1 MSMSFHQYDEAGR
14 HQEGADR
21 ADERPRARIDEVVVV
36 VLGVG
41 LGHFVSSPCL
51 ECCARFRTFPS
62 ELVTPLIA
70 RWVWWMMSRASAT
83 GLPPLEGK

>member
-1 MSMSFHQYDEAGR
+1 MVMSFHQVTKPGS

-21 ADERPRARIDEVVVV
+21 ADERPRARFKDVVVV

-51 ECCARFRTFPS
+51 EGDLALGRFRPACHVS
-62 ELVTPLIA
+62 YCAMGLVDDVALRHRLAPF
-70 RWVWWMMSRASAT
+70 
-83 GLPPLEGK
+83 EGK